1 MADGQITGGI
11 VRLLE
16 RMKTGDYEH
25 KESMVEL
32 HFNVFEGQDYRDL
45 LDRCQ
50 AEVIEQTGRMLGR
63 TKKAVVEQTRATRRP
78 PRIEVEVHAENA
90 TVEQAG
96 AAIESKAAEV
106 PANKVVVTT
115 SDPEAEAQTER
126 LLKAVADPLDLGDT
140 AATGVSSTPSAT
152 ASAAADIDIDPLEM
166 TPAAPEVTDKMLGD
180 QVQFHN
186 NRLIE
191 AAKKSSGTDDGSA
204 GTLVL
209 RRLIGKYVPT
219 GKKLPSISQGQ
230 RQNFLDDLKG
240 LKA

>member
-1 MADGQITGGI
+1 MADGQITGGV

-106 PANKVVVTT
+106 PANKAVVTT
-115 SDPEAEAQTER
+115 NDPEAEAQTER
-126 LLKAVADPLDLGDT
+126 LLQAAADPLDLGD
-140 AATGVSSTPSAT
+140 ASTGSSGISPTDGST
-152 ASAAADIDIDPLEM
+152 EIDPLDM
-166 TPAAPEVTDKMLGD
+166 MPAAPEVTDKMLGD

-219 GKKLPSISQGQ
+219 GKKLPSISQDQ